1 MHQYQGSEKWLVFG
15 VAMGVRSDGGNY
27 GVEQSAQF
35 VEEHSTVLLL
45 TVNSMS

>member
-1 MHQYQGSEKWLVFG
+1 MVVSVG
-15 VAMGVRSDGGNY
+15 VVMGVRFDEDNY

-45 TVNSMS
+45 TMDSMS